1 MTHAAVEVVWR
12 ADERAGVLGQNHQ
25 VVGERVADVAG
36 VEQTHAAQRDP
47 AKRGTCAAIN
57 NHNSVQLRHQTSE

>member
-1 MTHAAVEVVWR
+1 MTYAAVEVVWR

-25 VVGERVADVAG
+25 VVGQRVTDVTG

-47 AKRGTCAAIN
+47 AQRVTWAAIQKYMYN
-57 NHNSVQLRHQTSE
+57 KLLNA

>member
-1 MTHAAVEVVWR
+1 MTYAAVEVVWR

-25 VVGERVADVAG
+25 VVGQRVTDVTG

-47 AKRGTCAAIN
+47 AQRVT
-57 NHNSVQLRHQTSE
+57 